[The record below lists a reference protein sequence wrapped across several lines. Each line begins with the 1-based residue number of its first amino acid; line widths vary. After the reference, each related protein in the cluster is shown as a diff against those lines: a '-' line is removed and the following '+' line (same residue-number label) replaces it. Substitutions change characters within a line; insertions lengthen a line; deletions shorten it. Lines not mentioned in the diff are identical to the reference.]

1 MGELSAADVRA
12 ELAASDPVMAQVMAD
27 TGEMTLERRRRGRP
41 RGDAYGTLLRTVIG
55 QQLSAKAAFTIHG
68 RVLELYGGRHPTP
81 QELLATPED
90 DLRGCGLSGRKVEYM
105 RSLAEH
111 VRDGELELDRL
122 DHLSDDEV
130 IAEIVAVRGFGEWS
144 AQMFL
149 MFFLERPDV
158 LPTGDLGIRKAVQ
171 IRYGLDEL
179 PAPDELTRIAE
190 PWRPHRTLACIHL
203 WESLSNAPLEADG
216 D

>member
-1 MGELSAADVRA
+1 MAGDAHAALMA
-12 ELAASDPVMAQVMAD
+12 E

-41 RGDAYGTLLRTVIG
+41 PGDAYGTLLRTVIG

-81 QELLATPED
+81 EELLATPEG
-90 DLRGCGLSGRKVEYM
+90 DLRACGLSGRKVEYM

-111 VRDGELELDRL
+111 VRDGRLELDKL
-122 DHLSDDEV
+122 AELSDEEV
-130 IAEIVAVRGFGEWS
+130 LEEITAVRGFGEWS

-171 IRYGLDEL
+171 TRYGLDDL
-179 PAPDELTRIAE
+179 PDPEELTRIAE
-190 PWRPHRTLACIHL
+190 PWRPHRSLACIHL
-203 WESLSNAPLEADG
+203 WESLQNSPAEP
-216 D
+216 

>member
-1 MGELSAADVRA
+1 MPRGAHA
-12 ELAASDPVMAQVMAD
+12 ELAASDPVLARVMAE

-41 RGDAYGTLLRTVIG
+41 QGDAYGTLLRTVIG

-68 RVLELYGGRHPTP
+68 RVLELYGGAHPSP
-81 QELLATPED
+81 EELLGTPEE
-90 DLRGCGLSGRKVEYM
+90 DLRACGLSGRKVEYM

-111 VRDGELELDRL
+111 IQDGSLQLERL
-122 DHLSDDEV
+122 DQLSDEEV
-130 IAEIVAVRGFGEWS
+130 IEEIVAVRGFGEWS

-171 IRYGLDEL
+171 IHYGLDEL
-179 PAPDELTRIAE
+179 PGPDELTRIAE
-190 PWRPHRTLACIHL
+190 PWRPHRSLACIHL
-203 WESLSNAPLEADG
+203 WESLRNAPQ
-216 D
+216 

>member
-1 MGELSAADVRA
+1 MAKSAHA
-12 ELAASDPVMAQVMAD
+12 ELAASDPVMAEIIGE

-68 RVLELYGGRHPTP
+68 RVLELYDGRHPSP
-81 QELLATPED
+81 EAILATPEE
-90 DLRGCGLSGRKVEYM
+90 DLRACGLSGRKVEYL

-122 DHLSDDEV
+122 DELSDDEV
-130 IAEIVAVRGFGEWS
+130 IDEIVAVRGFGEWS

-158 LPTGDLGIRKAVQ
+158 LPIGDLGIRRAVQ

-190 PWRPHRTLACIHL
+190 PWRPHRSLACIHL
-203 WESLSNAPLEADG
+203 WESLSNTPLED

>member
-1 MGELSAADVRA
+1 MPKDPYE
-12 ELAASDPVMAQVMAD
+12 ELAASDPVLAEVMAE

-68 RVLELYGGRHPTP
+68 RVLELYDGRHPSP
-81 QELLATPED
+81 DELLATPEE
-90 DLRGCGLSGRKVEYM
+90 DLRSCGLSGRKVEYM

-111 VRDGELELDRL
+111 VRDGELELNEL
-122 DHLSDDEV
+122 DQLSDSDAIEK
-130 IAEIVAVRGFGEWS
+130 IVAVRGFGEWS

-149 MFFLERPDV
+149 MFFCERPDV

-171 IRYGLDEL
+171 VRYGLDDL
-179 PAPDELTRIAE
+179 PDPEELTRIAE
-190 PWRPHRTLACIHL
+190 PWRPHRSLACIHL
-203 WESLSNAPLEADG
+203 WESLQNAPVED
-216 D
+216 